1 MNDKYVKIW
10 KGQLEEVEFL
20 NRRFEALSSEA
31 VRDE

>member
-10 KGQLEEVEFL
+10 KGQLEEVESL